1 MGINMCSKKIRNLIL
16 CLSLA
21 LSLHA
26 EENTAQENT
35 TEENMIEE
43 NTPKDVPILLE
54 EKRTQTLELNEEKKE
69 VAKRVD
75 EKSLLEEIH
84 KKKRQLY
91 MLKGELH
98 EKNESILFQRM
109 AKNKSGFFIGV
120 ILGDIGVSAHSNARS
135 YESFEPLNNIQAS
148 PLLYG
153 LRSGYQKYFANGIS
167 ALRFYGE
174 YLGGAMKGF
183 KSDSLASYQTA
194 SLNIDLLMDK
204 PIDKEKRFAL
214 GIFGGVGVG
223 WNGMYQNLKE
233 IKGYSQPN
241 AFGLVLNLGV
251 SMTLNLKHRFELALK
266 MPPLKETSQT
276 FLYYFKS
283 TNIYYISYNYLL

>member
-1 MGINMCSKKIRNLIL
+1 MCSKKIRNLIL
-16 CLSLA
+16 CFGFI

-35 TEENMIEE
+35 TEENMIKE
-43 NTPKDVPILLE
+43 NTPKDAPILLE
-54 EKRTQTLELNEEKKE
+54 EKRTQTLEFEEEKGT
-69 VAKRVD
+69 AKKID

-98 EKNESILFQRM
+98 EKNESILFQQM

-120 ILGDIGVSAHSNARS
+120 ILGDIGINAHP
-135 YESFEPLNNIQAS
+135 YEKFELLSNIQAS

-233 IKGYSQPN
+233 VKGYSQPN

>member
-1 MGINMCSKKIRNLIL
+1 MCSKKIRNLIL
-16 CLSLA
+16 CFGFMLG
-21 LSLHA
+21 LHA
-26 EENTAQENT
+26 EENTAQESM
-35 TEENMIEE
+35 TEEN
-43 NTPKDVPILLE
+43 TSKDAPILLE
-54 EKRTQTLELNEEKKE
+54 EKRAQTLEFEEEKGT
-69 VAKRVD
+69 AKKID

-98 EKNESILFQRM
+98 EKNESLLFQQM
-109 AKNKSGFFIGV
+109 AKSKSGFFIGV
-120 ILGDIGVSAHSNARS
+120 ILGDIGVSAHS
-135 YESFEPLNNIQAS
+135 YEKFELLSNIQAS

-233 IKGYSQPN
+233 VKGYSQPN

>member
-1 MGINMCSKKIRNLIL
+1 MCSKKIRNLIL
-16 CLSLA
+16 CFGFMLG
-21 LSLHA
+21 LHA
-26 EENTAQENT
+26 EENTAQESMT
-35 TEENMIEE
+35 EE
-43 NTPKDVPILLE
+43 NTPKDAPILLE
-54 EKRTQTLELNEEKKE
+54 EKRTQTLEFEEEKGT
-69 VAKRVD
+69 AKKID

-98 EKNESILFQRM
+98 EKNESLLFQQM

-120 ILGDIGVSAHSNARS
+120 ILGDIGVSAHS
-135 YESFEPLNNIQAS
+135 YEKFELLNNIQAS

-233 IKGYSQPN
+233 VKGYSQPN

>member
-1 MGINMCSKKIRNLIL
+1 MCSKKIRNLIL
-16 CLSLA
+16 CFGFMLG
-21 LSLHA
+21 LHA
-26 EENTAQENT
+26 EENTAQESM
-35 TEENMIEE
+35 TEENMIKE
-43 NTPKDVPILLE
+43 NTPKDAPILLE
-54 EKRTQTLELNEEKKE
+54 EKRAQTLEFEENKEATKKI
-69 VAKRVD
+69 D

-98 EKNESILFQRM
+98 EKNESILFQQM

-120 ILGDIGVSAHSNARS
+120 ILGDIGINAHS
-135 YESFEPLNNIQAS
+135 YEKFELLSNIQAS

-233 IKGYSQPN
+233 VKGYSQPN

>member
-1 MGINMCSKKIRNLIL
+1 MCSKKIRNLIL
-16 CLSLA
+16 CLSLV

-26 EENTAQENT
+26 EENTENMTEANT
-35 TEENMIEE
+35 TEENIS
-43 NTPKDVPILLE
+43 KDAPILLE
-54 EKRTQTLELNEEKKE
+54 EKRAQTLELNEEKKE
-69 VAKRVD
+69 VAKSVD

-98 EKNESILFQRM
+98 EKNEAILFQQM
-109 AKNKSGFFIGV
+109 AKTKSGFFIGV
-120 ILGDIGVSAHSNARS
+120 ILGDIGINAHP
-135 YESFEPLNNIQAS
+135 YEKFELLSGIQAS

>member
-1 MGINMCSKKIRNLIL
+1 MCSEKIRNFIL
-16 CLSLA
+16 CFGFILGLN
-21 LSLHA
+21 A
-26 EENTAQENT
+26 EENTAQENMT
-35 TEENMIEE
+35 EE
-43 NTPKDVPILLE
+43 NTPKDAPILLE
-54 EKRTQTLELNEEKKE
+54 EKRSQTLEFEENKEAKK
-69 VAKRVD
+69 KID

-98 EKNESILFQRM
+98 EKNESLLFQQM

-120 ILGDIGVSAHSNARS
+120 ILGDIGVSAHS
-135 YESFEPLNNIQAS
+135 YEKFEPLSNIQAS

>member
-16 CLSLA
+16 CFGFILGLN
-21 LSLHA
+21 A
-26 EENTAQENT
+26 EENTTQENMT
-35 TEENMIEE
+35 EE
-43 NTPKDVPILLE
+43 NTPKDAPILLE
-54 EKRTQTLELNEEKKE
+54 EKRAQTLEFEENKEAKK
-69 VAKRVD
+69 KID

-98 EKNESILFQRM
+98 EKNESISFQQM

-120 ILGDIGVSAHSNARS
+120 ILGDIGINAHS
-135 YESFEPLNNIQAS
+135 YEKFELLNNIQAS

-183 KSDSLASYQTA
+183 KNDSLASYQTA

-233 IKGYSQPN
+233 VKGYSQPN

>member
-1 MGINMCSKKIRNLIL
+1 MCSKKIRNLIL
-16 CLSLA
+16 CFGFMLSL
-21 LSLHA
+21 SA

-35 TEENMIEE
+35 TEENMIKE
-43 NTPKDVPILLE
+43 NTSKDAPILLE
-54 EKRTQTLELNEEKKE
+54 EKRTQTLEFEEEKGT
-69 VAKRVD
+69 AKKID

-98 EKNESILFQRM
+98 EKNESLLFQQM

-120 ILGDIGVSAHSNARS
+120 ILGDIGVSAHS
-135 YESFEPLNNIQAS
+135 YEKFELLSSIQAS

-233 IKGYSQPN
+233 VKGYSQPN

>member
-1 MGINMCSKKIRNLIL
+1 MCSKKIRNFIL
-16 CLSLA
+16 CFGFI

-26 EENTAQENT
+26 EESMT
-35 TEENMIEE
+35 EE
-43 NTPKDVPILLE
+43 NTPKDAPILLE
-54 EKRTQTLELNEEKKE
+54 EKRAQTLEFEENKEAKK
-69 VAKRVD
+69 KID

-98 EKNESILFQRM
+98 EKNESLLFQQM

-120 ILGDIGVSAHSNARS
+120 ILGDIGVSAHS
-135 YESFEPLNNIQAS
+135 YEKFEPLSNIQAS

>member
-1 MGINMCSKKIRNLIL
+1 MGINMCFKKIRNLIL
-16 CLSLA
+16 CFGFMLG
-21 LSLHA
+21 LHA
-26 EENTAQENT
+26 EENTAQENMK
-35 TEENMIEE
+35 ENMIKE
-43 NTPKDVPILLE
+43 NTPKDAPILLE
-54 EKRTQTLELNEEKKE
+54 EKRAQTLEFEENKEAKK
-69 VAKRVD
+69 RID

-98 EKNESILFQRM
+98 EKNESLLFQQM

-120 ILGDIGVSAHSNARS
+120 ILGDIGVSAHS
-135 YESFEPLNNIQAS
+135 YEKFEPLSNIQAS

>member
-16 CLSLA
+16 CFGFMLGLR
-21 LSLHA
+21 A
-26 EENTAQENT
+26 EENTAKENMTETNT
-35 TEENMIEE
+35 TEE
-43 NTPKDVPILLE
+43 NTPKDAPILLE
-54 EKRTQTLELNEEKKE
+54 EKRAQTLEFEENKEAKKNI
-69 VAKRVD
+69 D

-98 EKNESILFQRM
+98 EKNEAILFQQM

-120 ILGDIGVSAHSNARS
+120 ILGDIGINANP
-135 YESFEPLNNIQAS
+135 YEKFELLSNIQAS

>member
-1 MGINMCSKKIRNLIL
+1 MCSKKIRNLIL
-16 CLSLA
+16 CFGFMLGLC
-21 LSLHA
+21 A
-26 EENTAQENT
+26 EENTAQENMT
-35 TEENMIEE
+35 EE
-43 NTPKDVPILLE
+43 NTPKDAPILLE
-54 EKRTQTLELNEEKKE
+54 EKRAQTLKLEEEKE
-69 VAKRVD
+69 AKKNID

-120 ILGDIGVSAHSNARS
+120 ILGDIGINAHP
-135 YESFEPLNNIQAS
+135 YEKFELLNNIQAS

-223 WNGMYQNLKE
+223 WNGIYQNLKE

>member
-1 MGINMCSKKIRNLIL
+1 MCSKKIRNLIL
-16 CLSLA
+16 CFGFI

-35 TEENMIEE
+35 TEENMIKE
-43 NTPKDVPILLE
+43 NTPKDAPILLE
-54 EKRTQTLELNEEKKE
+54 EKRAQTLEFEENKEAKKNI
-69 VAKRVD
+69 D

-98 EKNESILFQRM
+98 EKNESLLFQQM

-120 ILGDIGVSAHSNARS
+120 ILSDIGVSAHS
-135 YESFEPLNNIQAS
+135 YEKFEPLSNIQAS

-233 IKGYSQPN
+233 VKGYSQPN

-266 MPPLKETSQT
+266 MPPLKEASQT

>member
-1 MGINMCSKKIRNLIL
+1 MCSKKIRNLIL
-16 CLSLA
+16 CFGFMLGLS
-21 LSLHA
+21 A
-26 EENTAQENT
+26 EENTAQESM
-35 TEENMIEE
+35 TEENMIKE
-43 NTPKDVPILLE
+43 NTPKDAPILLE
-54 EKRTQTLELNEEKKE
+54 EKRAQTLEFEENKEAKKNI
-69 VAKRVD
+69 D

-120 ILGDIGVSAHSNARS
+120 ILGDIGINAHS
-135 YESFEPLNNIQAS
+135 YEKFELLSNIQAS

-233 IKGYSQPN
+233 VKGYSQPN

>member
-1 MGINMCSKKIRNLIL
+1 MCSKKIRNLIL
-16 CLSLA
+16 CFGFI

-35 TEENMIEE
+35 TEENP
-43 NTPKDVPILLE
+43 PKDAPILLE
-54 EKRTQTLELNEEKKE
+54 EKRAQTLEFEENKE
-69 VAKRVD
+69 VKKNID

-98 EKNESILFQRM
+98 EKNESILFQQM

-120 ILGDIGVSAHSNARS
+120 ILGDIGVSAHP
-135 YESFEPLNNIQAS
+135 YEKFEPLSNIQAS

>member
-1 MGINMCSKKIRNLIL
+1 MCSKKIRNLIL
-16 CLSLA
+16 CFGFMLG
-21 LSLHA
+21 LHA

-35 TEENMIEE
+35 TEENVIKE
-43 NTPKDVPILLE
+43 NPPKDAPILLE
-54 EKRTQTLELNEEKKE
+54 EKRAQTLEFEEKE
-69 VAKRVD
+69 AKKNID
-75 EKSLLEEIH
+75 KKSLLEEIH

-98 EKNESILFQRM
+98 EKNESILFQQM

-120 ILGDIGVSAHSNARS
+120 ILGDIGINANP
-135 YESFEPLNNIQAS
+135 YEKFELLSNIQAS

>member
-1 MGINMCSKKIRNLIL
+1 MCSKKIRNFIL
-16 CLSLA
+16 CFGFILGLN
-21 LSLHA
+21 A
-26 EENTAQENT
+26 EENTAQENMT
-35 TEENMIEE
+35 EE
-43 NTPKDVPILLE
+43 NTPKDAPILLE
-54 EKRTQTLELNEEKKE
+54 EKHTQTLEFEENKEAKKNI
-69 VAKRVD
+69 D

-120 ILGDIGVSAHSNARS
+120 ILGDIGINAHP
-135 YESFEPLNNIQAS
+135 YEKFELLNNIQAS

-204 PIDKEKRFAL
+204 LIDKEKRFAL

>member
-1 MGINMCSKKIRNLIL
+1 MCFKKIRNLIL
-16 CLSLA
+16 CFGFVLGLR
-21 LSLHA
+21 A
-26 EENTAQENT
+26 EENTAQENM
-35 TEENMIEE
+35 TEEN
-43 NTPKDVPILLE
+43 TSKDAPILLE
-54 EKRTQTLELNEEKKE
+54 EKRAQTLEFEENKEAKKNI
-69 VAKRVD
+69 D

-120 ILGDIGVSAHSNARS
+120 ILGDIGINAHP
-135 YESFEPLNNIQAS
+135 YEKFELLNNIQDS

>member
-1 MGINMCSKKIRNLIL
+1 MCSKKIRNFIL
-16 CLSLA
+16 CFGFMLG
-21 LSLHA
+21 LHA
-26 EENTAQENT
+26 EENTAQENMT
-35 TEENMIEE
+35 EE
-43 NTPKDVPILLE
+43 NTPKDAPILLE
-54 EKRTQTLELNEEKKE
+54 EKRTQTLEFEENKEAKKNI
-69 VAKRVD
+69 D

-98 EKNESILFQRM
+98 EKNESILFQQM

-120 ILGDIGVSAHSNARS
+120 ILGDIGVSAHS
-135 YESFEPLNNIQAS
+135 YEKFEPLSNIQAS

>member
-1 MGINMCSKKIRNLIL
+1 MCSKKIRNLIL
-16 CLSLA
+16 CFGFI

-26 EENTAQENT
+26 EENTAQESM
-35 TEENMIEE
+35 TEEN
-43 NTPKDVPILLE
+43 TSRDAPILLE
-54 EKRTQTLELNEEKKE
+54 EKRAQTLEFEEKKE
-69 VAKRVD
+69 AKKNMD

-98 EKNESILFQRM
+98 EKNESILFQQM

-120 ILGDIGVSAHSNARS
+120 ILGDIGVSAHS
-135 YESFEPLNNIQAS
+135 YEKFELLNNIQAS

>member
-1 MGINMCSKKIRNLIL
+1 MCSKKIRNFIL
-16 CLSLA
+16 CFGFI

-35 TEENMIEE
+35 TEENLIKE
-43 NTPKDVPILLE
+43 NTPKDAPVLLE
-54 EKRTQTLELNEEKKE
+54 EKRAQTLEFEENKE
-69 VAKRVD
+69 VKKNID

-98 EKNESILFQRM
+98 EKNESISFQQM

-120 ILGDIGVSAHSNARS
+120 ILGDIGINAHS
-135 YESFEPLNNIQAS
+135 YEKFELLNNIQAS

-233 IKGYSQPN
+233 VKGYSQPN

>member
-1 MGINMCSKKIRNLIL
+1 MCSKKIRNLIL
-16 CLSLA
+16 CFGFILGLN
-21 LSLHA
+21 A
-26 EENTAQENT
+26 EENTAQENMT
-35 TEENMIEE
+35 EE
-43 NTPKDVPILLE
+43 NTPKDAPILLE
-54 EKRTQTLELNEEKKE
+54 EKRAQTLEFEENKEAKK
-69 VAKRVD
+69 KID

-98 EKNESILFQRM
+98 EKNESILFQQM

-120 ILGDIGVSAHSNARS
+120 ILGDIGINANP
-135 YESFEPLNNIQAS
+135 YEKFELLSNIQAS

>member
-1 MGINMCSKKIRNLIL
+1 MCSKKIRNLIL
-16 CLSLA
+16 CFGFMLG
-21 LSLHA
+21 LHA
-26 EENTAQENT
+26 EENTTQESMT
-35 TEENMIEE
+35 KENMIKE
-43 NTPKDVPILLE
+43 NTSKDAPILLE

-69 VAKRVD
+69 VAKSVD

-98 EKNESILFQRM
+98 EKNESLLFQQM

-120 ILGDIGVSAHSNARS
+120 ILGDIGVSAHPNARS

-233 IKGYSQPN
+233 VKGYSQPN

>member
-1 MGINMCSKKIRNLIL
+1 MCSKKIRNLIL
-16 CLSLA
+16 CFGFILG
-21 LSLHA
+21 LHA

-35 TEENMIEE
+35 TEENMIKE
-43 NTPKDVPILLE
+43 NPPKDAPILLE
-54 EKRTQTLELNEEKKE
+54 EKRAQTLKLEEEKE
-69 VAKRVD
+69 AKKNID

-98 EKNESILFQRM
+98 EKNESLLFQQM

-120 ILGDIGVSAHSNARS
+120 ILGDIGVSAHS
-135 YESFEPLNNIQAS
+135 YEKFELLSNIQAS

>member
-1 MGINMCSKKIRNLIL
+1 MGINMCSRKIRNLIL
-16 CLSLA
+16 CFGFILG
-21 LSLHA
+21 LHA
-26 EENTAQENT
+26 EENTAQENM
-35 TEENMIEE
+35 TEENMIKE
-43 NTPKDVPILLE
+43 NTPKDAPILLE
-54 EKRTQTLELNEEKKE
+54 EKRAQTLEFEENKEAKKNI
-69 VAKRVD
+69 D

-98 EKNESILFQRM
+98 EKNESLLFQQM

-120 ILGDIGVSAHSNARS
+120 ILGDIGVSAHS
-135 YESFEPLNNIQAS
+135 YEKFELLSNIQAS

>member
-1 MGINMCSKKIRNLIL
+1 MCSKKIRNLIL
-16 CLSLA
+16 CFGFILGLR
-21 LSLHA
+21 A
-26 EENTAQENT
+26 EENTAQENM
-35 TEENMIEE
+35 TEEN
-43 NTPKDVPILLE
+43 TSKDAPILLE
-54 EKRTQTLELNEEKKE
+54 EKRAQTLKLEEEKE
-69 VAKRVD
+69 AKKNID

-120 ILGDIGVSAHSNARS
+120 ILGDIGINAHS
-135 YESFEPLNNIQAS
+135 YEKFELLNNIQAS

>member
-1 MGINMCSKKIRNLIL
+1 MCSKKIRNLIL
-16 CLSLA
+16 CFGFILSLN
-21 LSLHA
+21 A
-26 EENTAQENT
+26 EENTAQENMT
-35 TEENMIEE
+35 EE
-43 NTPKDVPILLE
+43 NTPKDAPVLLE
-54 EKRTQTLELNEEKKE
+54 EKRAQTLEFEENKEAKK
-69 VAKRVD
+69 KID

-98 EKNESILFQRM
+98 EKNESILFQQM

-120 ILGDIGVSAHSNARS
+120 ILGDIGVSAHS
-135 YESFEPLNNIQAS
+135 YEKFEPSSNIQAS

-233 IKGYSQPN
+233 VKGYSQPN

>member
-1 MGINMCSKKIRNLIL
+1 MCSKKIRNLIL
-16 CLSLA
+16 CFGFILSLN
-21 LSLHA
+21 A
-26 EENTAQENT
+26 EENTAQESM
-35 TEENMIEE
+35 TEENMIKE
-43 NTPKDVPILLE
+43 NTPKDASVLLE
-54 EKRTQTLELNEEKKE
+54 EKRAQTLEFEENKEAKK
-69 VAKRVD
+69 KID

-98 EKNESILFQRM
+98 EKNESILFQQM

-120 ILGDIGVSAHSNARS
+120 ILGDIGVSAHS
-135 YESFEPLNNIQAS
+135 YEKFEPLNNIQAS

-174 YLGGAMKGF
+174 YLGGAMRGF
-183 KSDSLASYQTA
+183 KNDSLASYQTA

-233 IKGYSQPN
+233 VKGYSQPN

>member
-1 MGINMCSKKIRNLIL
+1 M
-16 CLSLA
+16 
-21 LSLHA
+21 
-26 EENTAQENT
+26 
-35 TEENMIEE
+35 TEENP
-43 NTPKDVPILLE
+43 PKDAPILLE
-54 EKRTQTLELNEEKKE
+54 EKRAQTLEFEESKE
-69 VAKRVD
+69 VKKNID

-98 EKNESILFQRM
+98 EKNESLLFQQM

-120 ILGDIGVSAHSNARS
+120 ILGDIGVSAHS
-135 YESFEPLNNIQAS
+135 YEKFELLSNIQAS

-174 YLGGAMKGF
+174 YLGGVMKGF

-233 IKGYSQPN
+233 VKGYSQPN

>member
-1 MGINMCSKKIRNLIL
+1 MCSKKIRNLIL
-16 CLSLA
+16 CFGFI

-26 EENTAQENT
+26 EENTAQESM
-35 TEENMIEE
+35 TEEN
-43 NTPKDVPILLE
+43 TSKDAPILLE
-54 EKRTQTLELNEEKKE
+54 EKHSQTLEFEEKKE
-69 VAKRVD
+69 AKKNID

-120 ILGDIGVSAHSNARS
+120 ILGDIGINAHP
-135 YESFEPLNNIQAS
+135 YEKFELLNNIQAS

-183 KSDSLASYQTA
+183 RSDSLASYQTA

>member
-1 MGINMCSKKIRNLIL
+1 MCSKKIRNLIL
-16 CLSLA
+16 CFGFMLG
-21 LSLHA
+21 LHA
-26 EENTAQENT
+26 EENTAKENMTETNT
-35 TEENMIEE
+35 TEE
-43 NTPKDVPILLE
+43 NTPKDAPILLE
-54 EKRTQTLELNEEKKE
+54 EKRAQTLEFEENKEAKKNI
-69 VAKRVD
+69 D

-91 MLKGELH
+91 ILKGELH
-98 EKNESILFQRM
+98 EKNEAILFQQM

-120 ILGDIGVSAHSNARS
+120 ILGDIGINANP
-135 YESFEPLNNIQAS
+135 YEKFELLSNIQAS

>member
-1 MGINMCSKKIRNLIL
+1 MCSKKIRNLIL
-16 CLSLA
+16 CFGFI

-26 EENTAQENT
+26 EENTTQENM
-35 TEENMIEE
+35 TEEN
-43 NTPKDVPILLE
+43 TSKDAPILLK
-54 EKRTQTLELNEEKKE
+54 EKRTQTLKLEEEKE
-69 VAKRVD
+69 AKKNID

-120 ILGDIGVSAHSNARS
+120 ILSDIGINAHP
-135 YESFEPLNNIQAS
+135 YEKFELLNNIQAS

>member
-16 CLSLA
+16 CFGFILSLN
-21 LSLHA
+21 A
-26 EENTAQENT
+26 EENTAQENMT
-35 TEENMIEE
+35 EE
-43 NTPKDVPILLE
+43 NTPKDAPVLLE
-54 EKRTQTLELNEEKKE
+54 EKRTQTLEFEENKEAKK
-69 VAKRVD
+69 KID

-98 EKNESILFQRM
+98 EKNESILFQQM

-120 ILGDIGVSAHSNARS
+120 ILGDIGINAHS
-135 YESFEPLNNIQAS
+135 YEKFELLNNIQAS

-153 LRSGYQKYFANGIS
+153 LRSGYQKYFTNGIS

-183 KSDSLASYQTA
+183 KNDSLASYQTA

-233 IKGYSQPN
+233 VKGYSQPN

>member
-1 MGINMCSKKIRNLIL
+1 MCSKKIRILIL
-16 CLSLA
+16 CFGFILGLN
-21 LSLHA
+21 A
-26 EENTAQENT
+26 EENTAQENMT
-35 TEENMIEE
+35 EE
-43 NTPKDVPILLE
+43 NTPKDAPVLLE
-54 EKRTQTLELNEEKKE
+54 EKRAQTLEFEENKEAKK
-69 VAKRVD
+69 KID

-120 ILGDIGVSAHSNARS
+120 ILGDIGINAHS
-135 YESFEPLNNIQAS
+135 YEKFELLNNIQAS

-183 KSDSLASYQTA
+183 KNDSLASYQTA

-233 IKGYSQPN
+233 VKGYSQPN

>member
-1 MGINMCSKKIRNLIL
+1 MCSKKIRNLIL
-16 CLSLA
+16 CFGFMLG
-21 LSLHA
+21 LHA

-35 TEENMIEE
+35 TEENMIKE
-43 NTPKDVPILLE
+43 NTSKDAPILLE
-54 EKRTQTLELNEEKKE
+54 EKRAQTLEFEENKE
-69 VAKRVD
+69 VKKNID

-98 EKNESILFQRM
+98 EKNESLLFQQM

-120 ILGDIGVSAHSNARS
+120 ILGDIGVSAHS
-135 YESFEPLNNIQAS
+135 YEKFELLNNIQAS

-233 IKGYSQPN
+233 VKGYSQPN

>member
-1 MGINMCSKKIRNLIL
+1 MCSKKIRNFIL
-16 CLSLA
+16 CFGFI

-35 TEENMIEE
+35 TEENMIKE
-43 NTPKDVPILLE
+43 NTPKDAPILLE
-54 EKRTQTLELNEEKKE
+54 EKRAQTLEFEENKEAKKNI
-69 VAKRVD
+69 D

-98 EKNESILFQRM
+98 EKNESILFQQM

-120 ILGDIGVSAHSNARS
+120 ILGDIGINAHP
-135 YESFEPLNNIQAS
+135 YEKFELLSNIQAS

-214 GIFGGVGVG
+214 GIFGGIGVG

>member
-1 MGINMCSKKIRNLIL
+1 MCSKKIRNLIL
-16 CLSLA
+16 CFGFI

-26 EENTAQENT
+26 EESM

-43 NTPKDVPILLE
+43 NTPKDAPILLE
-54 EKRTQTLELNEEKKE
+54 EKRAQTLEFEENKEAKKNI
-69 VAKRVD
+69 D

-91 MLKGELH
+91 MLRGELH
-98 EKNESILFQRM
+98 EKNEAILFQQM

-120 ILGDIGVSAHSNARS
+120 ILGDIGVSAHS

-233 IKGYSQPN
+233 VKGYSQPN

-266 MPPLKETSQT
+266 MPPLKEASQT

>member
-1 MGINMCSKKIRNLIL
+1 MGINMCSKKIRNFIL
-16 CLSLA
+16 CFGFI

-35 TEENMIEE
+35 TEENMLKE
-43 NTPKDVPILLE
+43 NPPKDAPILLE
-54 EKRTQTLELNEEKKE
+54 EKRAQTLEFEENKE
-69 VAKRVD
+69 VKKNID

-98 EKNESILFQRM
+98 EKNEAILFQQM

-120 ILGDIGVSAHSNARS
+120 ILGDIGVSAHS
-135 YESFEPLNNIQAS
+135 YEKFELLSNIQAS

-223 WNGMYQNLKE
+223 WNGMYQSLKE

-266 MPPLKETSQT
+266 MPPLKEASQT

>member
-1 MGINMCSKKIRNLIL
+1 MCSKKIRNLIL
-16 CLSLA
+16 CFGFILG
-21 LSLHA
+21 LHA

-35 TEENMIEE
+35 TEENMIKE
-43 NTPKDVPILLE
+43 NTSKDAPILLE
-54 EKRTQTLELNEEKKE
+54 EKRAQTLEFEENKE
-69 VAKRVD
+69 VKKKID
-75 EKSLLEEIH
+75 EKSLLEEIY

-120 ILGDIGVSAHSNARS
+120 ILGDIGINAHPNARS

-183 KSDSLASYQTA
+183 KSDSLASYQTV